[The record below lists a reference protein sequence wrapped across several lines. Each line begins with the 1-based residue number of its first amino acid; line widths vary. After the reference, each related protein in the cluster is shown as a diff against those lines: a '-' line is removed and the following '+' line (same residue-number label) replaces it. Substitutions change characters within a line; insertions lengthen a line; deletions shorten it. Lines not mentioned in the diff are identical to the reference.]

1 LAERQQQV
9 DRLTLRA
16 PITGVVISRQLTA
29 LEGSFVS
36 EGRELLSIG
45 DPTQREFVASI
56 RQDDLLAAS
65 DAVERPVTVHLN
77 GRGLVAGRIQRL
89 NPKAS
94 ITPEFPCLCVPLGGP
109 LPVRALPSE
118 ATARDTSSKFEL
130 LQPHFRLTVTL
141 DLQAERQPLAGEL
154 GWVSLGHQR
163 TCGAELMS
171 WLSHWISDHQRR
183 T

>member
-1 LAERQQQV
+1 MRTASRRRCLALSWCR
-9 DRLTLRA
+9 
-16 PITGVVISRQLTA
+16 ISRQIETRPWPRFGVDGA
-29 LEGSFVS
+29 L
-36 EGRELLSIG
+36 
-45 DPTQREFVASI
+45 
-56 RQDDLLAAS
+56 
-65 DAVERPVTVHLN
+65 VHLN

-94 ITPEFPCLCVPLGGP
+94 ITPEFPCLCAPLGGP

-154 GWVSLGHQR
+154 GWVNLGHHR
-163 TCGAELMS
+163 TCGHELLS
-171 WLSHWISDHQRR
+171 WLTRWTSRR
-183 T
+183 LRGA